1 MKITESDV
9 VQAWDELL
17 APRLQMEQ
25 VRDRGKTL
33 YEIADEAG
41 IARSTARD
49 RVAKA
54 MRKGRL
60 QCIGV
65 RTGTQQRVYDVVSGD

>member
-1 MKITESDV
+1 VKITESDV
-9 VQAWDELL
+9 IQAWDELL
-17 APRLQMEQ
+17 APRPKQ
-25 VRDRGKTL
+25 VHGRGKTL
-33 YEIADEAG
+33 YEIAEEAG
-41 IARSTARD
+41 IARSTAYD

-65 RTGTQQRVYDVVSGD
+65 RPGTQQRVYDVVESGD

>member
-41 IARSTARD
+41 IARSTAYD

-65 RTGTQQRVYDVVSGD
+65 RAGTQQRVYDVVSGD